1 MLGHRQSGGFMEAKA
16 TILLFTR
23 NSLSLK
29 KVKSW
34 AWWHVGDHIAVF
46 LGKSGKSADI
56 PLF

>member
-1 MLGHRQSGGFMEAKA
+1 MEAKA